1 MKQSD
6 RIQYIK
12 EYNNHP
18 LKGEYERKRSSVL
31 SNKPF
36 SVYLIN
42 LGYLFFLGMFILY
55 GWMFFSDSKILSDI
69 LKSTIGYEGFFGDLL
84 LLLALGIGNIILG
97 LIYMVNSAAWKK
109 EHIEIYNKKALDALN
124 SEYSKKRLYHMTEEE
139 LYKHECCEY
148 DDWNECW
155 VCSATKE
162 HLPYSEIEWCSRAGN
177 CRYCKR
183 FVQSYLGNSAVEY
196 WYYEFKK

>member
-109 EHIEIYNKKALDALN
+109 EH
-124 SEYSKKRLYHMTEEE
+124 
-139 LYKHECCEY
+139 
-148 DDWNECW
+148 
-155 VCSATKE
+155 
-162 HLPYSEIEWCSRAGN
+162 LPYSEIEWCSRAGN